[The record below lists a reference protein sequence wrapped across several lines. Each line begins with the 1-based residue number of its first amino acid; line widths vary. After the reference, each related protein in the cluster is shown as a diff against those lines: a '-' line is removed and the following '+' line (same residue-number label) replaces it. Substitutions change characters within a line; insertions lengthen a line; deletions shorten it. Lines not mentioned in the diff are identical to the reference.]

1 MSHSLIAYQESGYF
15 SKLILDYLDENQSL
29 RSLYYRF
36 PKIENFK
43 AQISEKSQDYTD
55 ETRKIL
61 VDELRSQNQ
70 NFNLTEATK
79 INITSLQDATTF
91 TVTTGHQLC
100 LFTGPLYFIYKI
112 VSTINLCKKLKKEYP
127 DYNFVPVYWMASED
141 HDFEEVNHFKFKDK
155 TIAWNTNVSGAVGA
169 ISTKN
174 LQDTFQY
181 FSTVIGTGT
190 NAEQLKNWFEK
201 AYLQHKNLA
210 DATRFL
216 VNELFGEQG
225 LVILDGNSKALKN
238 LFIPYLKK
246 EIQEQT
252 SFKKVSETISDFK
265 YDVQVNPREINLFYL
280 SENSR
285 ERIVFEENKFKIN
298 NTQIIF
304 SEAEIVKELESYP
317 EKFSPNVILRPLYQE
332 VVLPNL
338 CYIGGGG
345 EIAYW
350 LELKTMFQE
359 FGVVFPMLLLRNS
372 VLVVSE
378 KQQSKLQKL
387 HVSWHDL
394 FLKNQELI
402 NNKVKEISSI
412 EFDFS
417 KQKEFLLQQF
427 EVLHAIANQTD
438 SSFLG
443 AVKAQEIK
451 QLKGLDNLEKRLL
464 KAEKKKHSDIIE
476 RITAIQNELFPNGK
490 LQERTANFS
499 EMYLEYGTAFLAKL
513 FENLQPLEQN
523 FTIIVY

>member
-1 MSHSLIAYQESGYF
+1 MSHSHIAYQDSGYF

-29 RSLYYRF
+29 QSLYHRF

-61 VDELRSQNQ
+61 VDELRFQNQ
-70 NFNLTEATK
+70 KFNLTEATK
-79 INITSLQDATTF
+79 NNITSLQDTKTF

-141 HDFEEVNHFKFKDK
+141 HDFEEVNHFKYKDK
-155 TIAWNTNVSGAVGA
+155 TITWNTNASGAVGA

-201 AYLQHKNLA
+201 AYLHHENLA

-238 LFIPYLKK
+238 LFKPFLKK

-252 SFKKVSETISDFK
+252 SFNKVSETISDFK

-417 KQKEFLLQQF
+417 KQKEFLKQQF
-427 EVLHAIANQTD
+427 EALHAIANQTD

-443 AVKAQEIK
+443 AIKAQEIK

-476 RITAIQNELFPNGK
+476 RITVIQNELFPNGK